1 MVARFW
7 AAPSG
12 LGNRPEG
19 IGNHSS
25 VDDRRVAPGP
35 VRRAGAGPV
44 AAETLFCISRKVCP
58 NVQVGPCTTTAWRP
72 GPGLGPL
79 GPSWTRK
86 L

>member
-12 LGNRPEG
+12 LGHRPEG
-19 IGNHSS
+19 IGNRSS
-25 VDDRRVAPGP
+25 VYDRRVAPGP

-58 NVQVGPCTTTAWRP
+58 NVQVGRVATTAWRP

-79 GPSWTRK
+79 GPSRTQK